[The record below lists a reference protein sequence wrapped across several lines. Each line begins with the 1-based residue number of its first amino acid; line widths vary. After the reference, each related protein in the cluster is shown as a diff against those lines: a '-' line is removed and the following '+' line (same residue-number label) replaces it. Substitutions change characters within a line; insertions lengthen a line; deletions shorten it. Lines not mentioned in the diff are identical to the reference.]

1 MPFLLI
7 TSQLT
12 KPTMA
17 PSTDKKVKYD
27 PNPMRCINGSIAA
40 MPAAERPQ
48 RTMFPEAAAAL
59 GLSWKISTN
68 RALQVRY
75 VTESQP
81 L

>member
-1 MPFLLI
+1 
-7 TSQLT
+7 
-12 KPTMA
+12 
-17 PSTDKKVKYD
+17 
-27 PNPMRCINGSIAA
+27 